1 VQPVTLLALTHDEAG
16 QVLQAA
22 SLTLDL
28 RNWLGAFYTA
38 LARQIDNDPLL
49 PKALE
54 NLAADAQA
62 GRNLSRKLIQATRG
76 YSALE
81 RGALGR
87 RLRDDATGRMVNA
100 FLDRT
105 ARTLEGDAVVKTV
118 RAAGASKAAI
128 SAGGFAVFDAIRT
141 VQEAEDAIKPTSK
154 LDGLTRDDLKAFDQ
168 RLAHLEDS
176 AVTDDVLARF
186 ERRLTADLDGRVAAL
201 ENDSV
206 TRSDL
211 DSLRVSLTKDFDARL
226 EAIDPGARFDERLA
240 TIDERLVGLEKSN
253 IRQRDLDQLRTDLR
267 NLESRV
273 DTGSPGGGGRIR
285 R

>member
-1 VQPVTLLALTHDEAG
+1 MSEA
-16 QVLQAA
+16 ACSTWPA
-22 SLTLDL
+22 SLTLEP
-28 RNWLGAFYTA
+28 RNWLGAFYAA

-118 RAAGASKAAI
+118 RAAGASKAAL
-128 SAGGFAVFDAIRT
+128 SAGGFAVIDAIRT

-186 ERRLTADLDGRVAAL
+186 ERRLTADLDSRVAAL